1 MTPYY
6 YSHAIQEG
14 HKNKARKEYFES
26 IPQLTFADEKK
37 MFDAGFDRGWEAAK
51 ESQAALIDAIA
62 EVIRISDR
70 KHNAWDRVKS
80 ELERL
85 K

>member
-14 HKNKARKEYFES
+14 HKNKSRKEYFEAR
-26 IPQLTFADEKK
+26 PQLTSADEK

-51 ESQAALIDAIA
+51 ENQSALIDAIA

-70 KHNAWDRVKS
+70 NHVAWDRVKS